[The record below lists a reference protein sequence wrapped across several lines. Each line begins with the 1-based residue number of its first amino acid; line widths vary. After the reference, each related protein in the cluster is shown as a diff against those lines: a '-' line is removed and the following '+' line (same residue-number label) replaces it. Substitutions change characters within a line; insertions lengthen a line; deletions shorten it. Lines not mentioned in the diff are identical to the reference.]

1 MADFTYCGAMYK
13 DALKTLDCKFGQP
26 QAVVTAYLDKLAN
39 VPPVKMHN
47 SESIISYSA
56 TVSSLV
62 GVFRSLNYNQAL
74 SSASLLGQAV
84 QKFPPNMNE
93 AWSMHTVKRS
103 LDQPTLIDFNEWLKD
118 KAEAHERMKTA
129 SGKPKSDENPQ
140 PSVNKTKTT
149 SRVFAATTS
158 NNQQNRTS
166 KLKPDS
172 LPNCVACK
180 EKHPLWRCPV
190 FRKKYPTERAK
201 LVADNKLCFS
211 CFNANHS
218 FRQCPQPRKC
228 TKEGCE
234 STHNTFLHGA
244 DRIFRNKNQVTK
256 PRNPESSTCVGA
268 TKINE
273 QLETSSSL
281 PSVTDVKCLLQITEV
296 ELHTATSEQV
306 LALCDSACSHSWIS
320 ARLADRLKV
329 QGVPTKLTVHGINSH
344 QVISTEIV
352 ELKLTPVHSGGS
364 CSPFTIKTYV
374 RENLNVGTDT
384 IDVNT

>member
-1 MADFTYCGAMYK
+1 MYK
-13 DALKTLDCKFGQP
+13 DALKTLERKFGQP

-39 VPPVKMHN
+39 VPPVKVHN

-62 GVFRSLNYNQAL
+62 GVFRSLNYNQDL
-74 SSASLLGQAV
+74 SSASLLGQAM
-84 QKFPPNMNE
+84 QKLPLNMKE
-93 AWSMHTVKRS
+93 ARSMHTVRRS
-103 LDQPTLIDFNEWLKD
+103 LDRPTLIDFNEWLKE

-149 SRVFAATTS
+149 SKMFAATTS
-158 NNQQNRTS
+158 NNQQNSTS
-166 KLKPDS
+166 KPKSDR

-180 EKHPLWRCPV
+180 GKHPLWRCPV
-190 FRKKYPTERAK
+190 FRKKTPTERAK
-201 LVADNKLCFS
+201 LVADKLCFS

-218 FRQCPQPRKC
+218 FRQCTQPRKC

-244 DRIFRNKNQVTK
+244 DRIFPNKNQVTK
-256 PRNPESSTCVGA
+256 PRNPESFTCVGA
-268 TKINE
+268 TEISE
-273 QLETSSSL
+273 QLETSSGL
-281 PSVTDVKCLLQITEV
+281 PSVTDVKGLLQITEI
-296 ELHTATSEQV
+296 ELHSAATSEKV
-306 LALCDSACSHSWIS
+306 LTLCDSACSHSWIS
-320 ARLADRLKV
+320 ARLANRLKV

-344 QVISTEIV
+344 QVISTEMV

-364 CSPFTIKTYV
+364 CSPFTIKPYV
-374 RENLNVGTDT
+374 R
-384 IDVNT
+384 